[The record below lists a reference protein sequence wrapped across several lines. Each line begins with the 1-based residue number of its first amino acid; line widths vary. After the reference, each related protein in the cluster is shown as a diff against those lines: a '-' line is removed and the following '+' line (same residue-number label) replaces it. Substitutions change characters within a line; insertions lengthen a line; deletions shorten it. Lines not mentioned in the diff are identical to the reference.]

1 MEVMPK
7 DGHKPT
13 NGGFDEKEE
22 FGIKVRVV
30 ILSSQTLKR
39 LHRRVDQTY
48 YLYEQVLELKV
59 NVFET
64 LIPLNSVYML
74 FYLIYAKSY

>member
-39 LHRRVDQTY
+39 LHRRVAKASHK
-48 YLYEQVLELKV
+48 LGK
-59 NVFET
+59 VFEPRMNIFRT
-64 LIPLNSVYML
+64 FNLN
-74 FYLIYAKSY
+74 

>member
-7 DGHKPT
+7 DGNKPT

-39 LHRRVDQTY
+39 LHRRVDRAY
-48 YLYEQVLELKV
+48 YL
-59 NVFET
+59 
-64 LIPLNSVYML
+64 
-74 FYLIYAKSY
+74 

>member
-39 LHRRVDQTY
+39 LHRRVVQTSY
-48 YLYEQVLELKV
+48 KLGK
-59 NVFET
+59 VFEPRVN
-64 LIPLNSVYML
+64 I
-74 FYLIYAKSY
+74 F